1 MRPLIGDAG
10 GVETRRMSEP
20 TVAPSAGKL
29 TGALGVSSAIAVVVG
44 TIIGSGI
51 YRVPATVATEAGSTF
66 ALFTLWIVG
75 GAIALAGALSLAEL
89 GSIYPRA
96 GGIYVFLKETYGPL
110 AAFLF
115 GWGMLVVNPASYAA
129 VAVIFAEAVSTIRPL
144 SPSGI
149 RYVAAAMLLLLV
161 AINCRSVRFGAAIQN
176 ASTGAKVAA
185 LIGLS
190 LAGIALGGDTPAE
203 SMTLATTGLGGMG
216 IALIAIMFAYDGWQ
230 WLPQLAAEVKEPTRT
245 IPRAMGAGV
254 LIVICVYLLANF
266 ANIRVLGLDG
276 VASSSLVT
284 GDLAARVLGTAGA
297 SVVAA
302 LIIISTFSSNN
313 GGFMTDPRVFFA
325 MADDGLFFR
334 SVAAVHPRF
343 GTPYVAVVLTGATA
357 LVYVFVSTFERMAA
371 TLILG
376 MWPFL
381 AASVWSVFRLRHARP
396 DMTRPYRVPFFPW
409 IPAFFLVACA
419 FLFLNSLV
427 TAPLM
432 TLTNFGI
439 LAAGVPIFLI
449 WRVARLRRA
458 A

>member
-1 MRPLIGDAG
+1 
-10 GVETRRMSEP
+10 MSEP
-20 TVAPSAGKL
+20 TVEPSAGKL
-29 TGALGVSSAIAVVVG
+29 TGSLGISSAVAVVVG
-44 TIIGSGI
+44 VMIGSGI
-51 YRVPATVATEAGSTF
+51 FRVPATIAAATGSTF
-66 ALFTLWIVG
+66 MLFALWVVG

-115 GWGMLVVNPASYAA
+115 GWGMLVVNPAAYAA
-129 VAVIFAEAVSTIRPL
+129 LAVIFAEAVSTLRPL

-149 RYVAAAMLLLLV
+149 RYVAAAMLVLLV
-161 AINCRSVRFGAAIQN
+161 AINCRSVRFGATIQN
-176 ASTGAKVAA
+176 ASTGAKVLA
-185 LIGLS
+185 LVGLSVAGIVLGSDAPPGPATIVTSGPGGIGL
-190 LAGIALGGDTPAE
+190 
-203 SMTLATTGLGGMG
+203 
-216 IALIAIMFAYDGWQ
+216 ALIAVMFAYDGWQ
-230 WLPQLAAEVKEPTRT
+230 WLPQLAGEVKEPTRT

-254 LIVICVYLLANF
+254 LIVIGVYLLANF
-266 ANIRVLGLDG
+266 ANLRVLGLDG
-276 VASSSLVT
+276 VAASSLVT
-284 GDLAARVLGTAGA
+284 GDLAARILGTAGA

-302 LIIISTFSSNN
+302 LIMVSTFSSNN

-325 MADDGLFFR
+325 MADDGMFFR

-343 GTPYVAVVLTGATA
+343 GTPYVAVVLTGASA

-381 AASVWSVFRLRHARP
+381 AASVWSVFRLRRARP
-396 DMTRPYRVPFFPW
+396 DMIRPYRVPFFPW
-409 IPAFFLVACA
+409 IPGFFLLACA
-419 FLFLNSLV
+419 FLFTNSLV

-432 TLTNFGI
+432 TLTNFAI
-439 LAAGVPIFLI
+439 LGAGVPIFLI
-449 WRVARLRRA
+449 WRVSRVSRA